1 MSRPILT
8 LTLHAGSVPASEFGA
23 LLSRLDRLCDE
34 GEALY
39 MKAGGPAGEWR
50 FTVEKINNSI
60 KPRSEVAK
68 GSKE

>member
-8 LTLHAGSVPASEFGA
+8 LTLHAGAVPASEFGA

-34 GEALY
+34 GEALH
-39 MKAGGPAGEWR
+39 MQAGGPAGEFR

-60 KPRSEVAK
+60 KPRPEDPR
-68 GSKE
+68 GER